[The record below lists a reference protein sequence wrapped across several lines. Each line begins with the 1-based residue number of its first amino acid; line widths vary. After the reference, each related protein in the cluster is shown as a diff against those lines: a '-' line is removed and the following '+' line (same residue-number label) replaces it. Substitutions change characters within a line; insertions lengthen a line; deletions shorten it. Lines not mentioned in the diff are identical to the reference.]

1 MNKKLPYDL
10 TEKEIAW
17 LIKRKKEISDHV
29 MKEFKK
35 DEMLSS
41 GDPHVFKMRLDDG
54 FATYQYDINLNEN
67 WCMHDII
74 TELEKIVKRYG
85 GSIGVGELC
94 GNGYLEDEKEKN

>member
-1 MNKKLPYDL
+1 
-10 TEKEIAW
+10 
-17 LIKRKKEISDHV
+17 

-41 GDPHVFKMRLDDG
+41 GEPHVFKMRLDDG

-74 TELEKIVKRYG
+74 TELEKIVKRYN
-85 GSIGVGELC
+85 GSISAGELC
-94 GNGYLEDEKEKN
+94 GAGYLEDEKEKS